1 MPLQALNTDT
11 AAQKAVADSIGST
24 AQAEQATLTSFLSE
38 VQALQGRLVGE
49 TGTATQAKAQHLHEV
64 GIQLVNQLNS
74 ISERVGQSAGG
85 YVNVD
90 SDGAGTVQSSASLPF

>member
-1 MPLQALNTDT
+1 MAFQALSTDT
-11 AAQKAVADSIGST
+11 TAQKTVSDSIGST
-24 AQAEQATLTSFLSE
+24 AQAEQSTITAFLSE
-38 VQALQGRLVGE
+38 VQALQGRLVGD

-64 GIQLVNQLNS
+64 GMQLVNQLHS

-90 SDGAGTVQSSASLPF
+90 SDGAGSVQSSASLPF

>member
-1 MPLQALNTDT
+1 MALQALNTDT
-11 AAQKAVADSIGST
+11 AAQKAVSDSIGST
-24 AQAEQATLTSFLSE
+24 AQAEKATISAFLSE

-64 GIQLVNQLNS
+64 GIMLSNQLES

-85 YVNVD
+85 YINVD
-90 SDGAGTVQSSASLPF
+90 SDGAGSVQSSASLPF